1 MVEVSECKSIRT
13 MANRI
18 LANFGR
24 LSEDRFSRY
33 YCDRCGKE
41 YPGSPLLS
49 YEVVI
54 LIKEGNTNEGPQ
66 QHHSNIIALL
76 P

>member
-1 MVEVSECKSIRT
+1 
-13 MANRI
+13 MANGI

-33 YCDRCGKE
+33 YCDRCRKE

-49 YEVVI
+49 YENPNEELQEVSF
-54 LIKEGNTNEGPQ
+54 LLKEWNTNARRATT
-66 QHHSNIIALL
+66 S
-76 P
+76 

>member
-1 MVEVSECKSIRT
+1 
-13 MANRI
+13 MANGI

-41 YPGSPLLS
+41 YPALHYSVMKILMKNYRKLS
-49 YEVVI
+49 FLSKRGI
-54 LIKEGNTNEGPQ
+54 QMKARN
-66 QHHSNIIALL
+66 NIIALL